1 MKVAI
6 VCSGAAERLD
16 GGGIFLKQALDS
28 FSGDDVR
35 VVRFLIGKTG
45 LPSTSEHDHIV
56 HFDVP
61 VRGPVRGLGLLRKIS
76 RSLADWFEWGVVRP
90 VELRNSARDVAAF
103 LSEFAPD
110 VVLCIMNSMEP
121 ILVMQSISKNLAR
134 PVVTME
140 WDPPAS
146 IAHVMNLPRFQVGRV
161 IRAYEDLVRKARGVA
176 VTSEGMAET
185 YKSRF
190 GRDSVILRQYVETK
204 GLCTNSFQNDERKGW
219 LLYFAGNAYAKQEFE
234 TFLAALDL
242 CGWTL
247 HGLPVS
253 LRLLGN
259 RADYKATGPCR
270 IEFLGW
276 HPHDRALELAIECDL
291 GYVGYWFDPA
301 RSEEA
306 KNCFPSKM
314 VSYMGV
320 GLPPFF
326 HGPAD
331 SSPAVFLNTY
341 DVGWICSKNT
351 AQGVLED
358 LTVVLADQ
366 HRLNEWRENSQKIS
380 KIEFSKSVFSERLSS
395 LLHEY

>member
-6 VCSGAAERLD
+6 VCSGGAERLD
-16 GGGIFLKQALDS
+16 GGGIFLRQALES
-28 FSGDDVR
+28 LAGNEVR
-35 VVRFLIGKTG
+35 VIRFLIGSQGSPRCTKI
-45 LPSTSEHDHIV
+45 SDVV

-61 VRGPVRGLGLLRKIS
+61 VRGPVRGLGRLRKMS
-76 RSLADWFEWGVVRP
+76 RIAADWLEWGIVRP
-90 VELRNSARDVAAF
+90 VELRKSVRDIAGF
-103 LSEFAPD
+103 LTEFAPD

-121 ILVMQSISKNLAR
+121 ILIMQSLSKVLGI
-134 PVVTME
+134 PIVTME

-146 IAHVMNLPRFQVGRV
+146 IAHVMNLPRFQVKKV
-161 IRAYEDLVRKARGVA
+161 VHAYEDLVRIARGIA
-176 VTSEGMAET
+176 VTSEGMAVT

-190 GRDSVILRQYVETK
+190 GRDSVILRQYVETE
-204 GLCTNSFQNDERKGW
+204 GLRTNRVNKNERKGW
-219 LLYFAGNAYAKQEFE
+219 LLYFAGNAYAKIEFD

-242 CGWTL
+242 CGWTI
-247 HGLPVS
+247 HGLPVT
-253 LRLLGN
+253 LRLLSN
-259 RADYKATGPCR
+259 RAEVRTSGPCR

-276 HPHDRALELAIECDL
+276 QPHDRALELAAECDL

-331 SSPAVFLNTY
+331 SSPAVFLQSY
-341 DVGWICSKNT
+341 EMGWICSKSS

-358 LTVVLADQ
+358 LSTVLADH
-366 HRLNEWRENSQKIS
+366 HRISRWREECLGIAKS
-380 KIEFSKSVFSERLSS
+380 EFSSKVFANRLSE
-395 LLHEY
+395 LLRGI